1 MFRPTNTLR
10 VYQLFPALRRRGHG
24 NPSSLPGA
32 RRQPP
37 QAAPFWPSPNPALPS
52 LAPRLLPPARREK
65 RTSKARTVPFAVLL
79 TPPVSSPGSQ
89 TDNTVPPKTRG
100 CSPPSLG
107 PSEAPSPRGSWEA
120 ALSPPPPHHHHSA
133 RGSGFRV
140 GSGSTRI
147 RHKGAPVPAAERR
160 RWLRREGGMEAG
172 GWGGGCGSLRSPQR
186 RSGGRPAAGR
196 PAAGHL
202 VKVRPAAGMQ
212 GTRRD
217 AELSRELPPV
227 PPHTHTANNLP
238 GLGDPPPLPHA
249 LPGVSHP
256 PQAEPRR
263 AVSRSPSTH
272 RQRPARAPPSPT
284 RPLSVRKL
292 FPRSCQRL
300 PNRAARRGEAAGNG
314 VGLCCRDLPPA
325 PYGEHVRKASRQA
338 AARAQSP
345 QPRRR

>member
-1 MFRPTNTLR
+1 M
-10 VYQLFPALRRRGHG
+10 
-24 NPSSLPGA
+24 PSSSLRPS
-32 RRQPP
+32 
-37 QAAPFWPSPNPALPS
+37 AA
-52 LAPRLLPPARREK
+52 PARRPTTRFPLRQEGAAP
-65 RTSKARTVPFAVLL
+65 RAWAPARPL
-79 TPPVSSPGSQ
+79 PPGGPGK
-89 TDNTVPPKTRG
+89 P
-100 CSPPSLG
+100 LY
-107 PSEAPSPRGSWEA
+107 
-120 ALSPPPPHHHHSA
+120 PPPPHHSA

-172 GWGGGCGSLRSPQR
+172 GGGGGGSLRRPQR
-186 RSGGRPAAGR
+186 RGGGRPAAGR

-227 PPHTHTANNLP
+227 PHTHTHTANNLP

-300 PNRAARRGEAAGNG
+300 PNRAARRGEAAGDG